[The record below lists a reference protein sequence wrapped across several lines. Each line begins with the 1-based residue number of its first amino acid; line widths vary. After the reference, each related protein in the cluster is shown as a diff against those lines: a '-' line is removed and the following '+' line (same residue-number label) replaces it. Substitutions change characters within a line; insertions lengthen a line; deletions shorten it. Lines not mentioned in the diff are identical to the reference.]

1 MAKFQFIK
9 KQNTEK
15 LPKTNGV
22 YCFKKSA
29 DFLYIGKA
37 INIKERVK
45 NHLQSPVFKDA
56 VFLPQTDKIGYIK
69 TNSEIEAL
77 LLEAQM
83 IKKFLPK
90 YNTVW
95 RDGKSHLYVFITK
108 EKFSRVFVGHKT
120 QMSKSK
126 CQIKS
131 KIQIGPFV
139 DSKALRQTLRL
150 LRQIFPYRTCKT
162 MPKRPCLY
170 KELGLCPA
178 PCVLKVQNSK
188 LKKAYQ
194 RNIKNLIFVLQGKK
208 QSVSKN
214 LRKEMQTA
222 SKEQNFEKAK
232 ILRDQVFALEKV
244 FANAQILQGAE
255 RLAAASCPEVRL
267 RGRIEGYDISNIQ
280 GKMATGGLVVFEN
293 GAPYKSQYRKFKIKL
308 KDTPDDTAMLKE
320 VLQRRLEHTEWQIP
334 QVILIDGG
342 KAQLNIAIEI
352 KYQMSKSKCQIK
364 SKIQMSKM
372 MALAKRNNEL
382 FVEGKKEPI
391 LLKNLPQETANLIL
405 RVRDEAHRFA
415 LSYHKKLR
423 SKKLIN
429 SA

>member
-108 EKFSRVFVGHKT
+108 EKFSRVFIGHLSPKISNF
-120 QMSKSK
+120 QFPISKK
-126 CQIKS
+126 
-131 KIQIGPFV
+131 IGPFV
-139 DSKALRQTLRL
+139 DSKALKQTLRL
-150 LRQIFPYRTCKT
+150 LRRVFPYRTCRA
-162 MPKRPCLY
+162 MPKKPCLY
-170 KELGLCPA
+170 KELNLCGA
-178 PCVLKVQNSK
+178 PCLPEFRNKEKYNK
-188 LKKAYQ
+188 
-194 RNIKNLIFVLQGKK
+194 NIKNLFFILQGKK
-208 QSVSKN
+208 PQVLGSLK
-214 LRKEMQTA
+214 KEMQAA
-222 SKEQNFEKAK
+222 SQKQDFEKAREIRDK
-232 ILRDQVFALEKV
+232 IFALQKV
-244 FANAQILQGAE
+244 FANARILQGTE
-255 RLAAASCPEVRL
+255 CLANGKALGALHSL
-267 RGRIEGYDISNIQ
+267 QRIEGYDVSNIQ

-293 GAPYKSQYRKFKIKL
+293 GLPDKSQYRKFKIKL

-320 VLQRRLEHTEWQIP
+320 VLRRRFAHKEWQAPNI
-334 QVILIDGG
+334 VLIDGG
-342 KAQLNIAIEI
+342 KGQLSTALKEISKNI
-352 KYQMSKSKCQIK
+352 KVMS
-364 SKIQMSKM
+364 
-372 MALAKRNNEL
+372 LAKRNNEL
-382 FVEGKKEPI
+382 FIEGKKEPI

-405 RVRDEAHRFA
+405 RIRDEAHRFA

-423 SKKLIN
+423 SKKLID

>member
-1 MAKFQFIK
+1 M
-9 KQNTEK
+9 
-15 LPKTNGV
+15 
-22 YCFKKSA
+22 
-29 DFLYIGKA
+29 
-37 INIKERVK
+37 
-45 NHLQSPVFKDA
+45 QSPVFKDA

-131 KIQIGPFV
+131 KIQ
-139 DSKALRQTLRL
+139 
-150 LRQIFPYRTCKT
+150 
-162 MPKRPCLY
+162 
-170 KELGLCPA
+170 
-178 PCVLKVQNSK
+178 
-188 LKKAYQ
+188 
-194 RNIKNLIFVLQGKK
+194 
-208 QSVSKN
+208 
-214 LRKEMQTA
+214 
-222 SKEQNFEKAK
+222 
-232 ILRDQVFALEKV
+232 
-244 FANAQILQGAE
+244 
-255 RLAAASCPEVRL
+255 
-267 RGRIEGYDISNIQ
+267 
-280 GKMATGGLVVFEN
+280 
-293 GAPYKSQYRKFKIKL
+293 
-308 KDTPDDTAMLKE
+308 
-320 VLQRRLEHTEWQIP
+320 
-334 QVILIDGG
+334 
-342 KAQLNIAIEI
+342 
-352 KYQMSKSKCQIK
+352 MSKI
-364 SKIQMSKM
+364 